1 MSKISTI
8 MDNSIK
14 SLVMDT
20 ISIVGMFFLAAVLL
34 CV

>member
-1 MSKISTI
+1 

-20 ISIVGMFFLAAVLL
+20 ISIISMFFPRRSIAVHLKSPQT
-34 CV
+34 

>member
-1 MSKISTI
+1 MSKIITI
-8 MDNSIK
+8 MEKSVL

-34 CV
+34 CL

>member
-8 MDNSIK
+8 MKENVL

-20 ISIVGMFFLAAVLL
+20 ISVIGMFFIAAILL
-34 CV
+34 CI